1 MNKQALDYVE
11 SHAAAFKAQLKDL
24 LSIPSVSTLV
34 KHQVDCERAAEWL
47 AADMQRIGFD
57 TVEVIHT
64 KWHPV
69 VFAEWMGAGKDA
81 PTVLVYCH
89 YDVQPADM
97 SDGWHTPPFEPTE
110 HDGKIFARGA
120 IDSKS
125 NVMAQLK
132 AAEAVIAT
140 GSSPVNIKLMFEG
153 DEESASEN
161 MTAFVAQYHDRLKC
175 DVVVICDGSMSD
187 REQPDIAYGLRGVVT
202 MELEVRGPKQ
212 DLHSGHFG
220 GTVHNPIQ
228 ALAEIITQLH
238 KADGSVNVPG
248 FYDEVLPLDEEER
261 AELAK
266 ALPFIESEWQD
277 VAAAPQ
283 VWGEAA
289 YNLHERIG
297 ARPTLEINGIR
308 GGFAGEGFKTVLPG
322 MALAKISCRLVPNQ
336 TSQVIYERVRDY
348 ILSITPPTVHAE
360 LRLIEIGEPA
370 LIDRHSPAVEAAKN
384 AYEIVWG
391 KRPHFVREGGSI
403 PVVVDL
409 QRALNVQTVLLSFG
423 YKGCAAHGPN
433 EHVYLDM
440 WYKGMAI
447 TIQFY
452 EELGERMKQ
461 AGNPHPI
468 PPL

>member
-1 MNKQALDYVE
+1 MNTKALEYVT
-11 SHAAAFKAQLKDL
+11 SHEGVFKEQLKAL
-24 LSIPSVSTLV
+24 LSIPSVSTLAE
-34 KHQVDCERAAEWL
+34 HQADCERAAEWL
-47 AADMQRIGFD
+47 AADMRRIGFD
-57 TVEVIHT
+57 TVEVIKT
-64 KWHPV
+64 RWHPV

-89 YDVQPADM
+89 YDVQPAEV
-97 SDGWHTPPFEPTE
+97 SDGWHTPPFTPTE
-110 HDGKIFARGA
+110 VDGKVYARGA

-132 AAEAVIAT
+132 AAEAVIKT

-161 MTAFVAQYHDRLKC
+161 MTVFVREHRDRLDC
-175 DVVVICDGSMSD
+175 DVAVVCDGSMAD

-202 MELEVRGPKQ
+202 MELEVSGPKQ

-228 ALAEIITQLH
+228 ALAEIISQLH
-238 KADGSVNVPG
+238 NADGSVNVDG
-248 FYDEVLPLDEEER
+248 FYDDVITIDAEEHS
-261 AELAK
+261 ELAK
-266 ALPFIESEWQD
+266 ALPWIESEWTD
-277 VAAAPQ
+277 VAAAPKQ
-283 VWGEAA
+283 WGEMK

-308 GGFAGEGFKTVLPG
+308 GGFAGDGFKTVLPG
-322 MALAKISCRLVPNQ
+322 KALAKISCRLVPNQ
-336 TSQVIYERVRDY
+336 TSQVIYERLRDM
-348 ILSITPPTVHAE
+348 IAKIAPPTVKVD

-370 LIDRHSPAVEAAKN
+370 VIDRHSPAVEAAVS
-384 AYEIVWG
+384 AIEQVWK

-409 QRALNVQTVLLSFG
+409 QKVIDAQLVLLSFG

-447 TIQFY
+447 TIGFY
-452 EELGERMKQ
+452 DELSKRMKQ
-461 AGNPHPI
+461 A
-468 PPL
+468 

>member
-1 MNKQALDYVE
+1 MAMNKQALEYVD
-11 SHAAAFKAQLKDL
+11 SHADKFKNQLKEL

-34 KHQVDCERAAEWL
+34 EHQADCERAAEWL
-47 AADMQRIGFD
+47 AADMRRIGFD

-69 VFAEWMGAGKDA
+69 VFAEWMGAGADA

-89 YDVQPADM
+89 YDVQPAEM

-110 HDGKIFARGA
+110 RDGKVFARGA

-132 AAEAVIAT
+132 AAEAVIKT
-140 GSSPVNIKLMFEG
+140 GTAPVNIKLMFEG

-161 MTAFVAQYHDRLKC
+161 MTTFVAQYADRLKC
-175 DVVVICDGSMSD
+175 DVAIICDGSMAD

-202 MELEVRGPKQ
+202 MELEVHGPKQ

-228 ALAEIITQLH
+228 ALAEIISQLH
-238 KADGSVNVPG
+238 NADGSVNVAG
-248 FYDEVLPLDEEER
+248 FYDDVLPLDDEER

-266 ALPFIESEWQD
+266 PLPWIQTEWAD
-277 VAAAPQ
+277 VAAAPG
-283 VWGEAA
+283 VWGEPN

-308 GGFAGEGFKTVLPG
+308 GGFAGDGFKTVLPG

-336 TSQVIYERVRDY
+336 TSQVIYERLRDA
-348 ILSITPPTVHAE
+348 IAAITPRTVTAE

-370 LIDRHSPAVEAAKN
+370 LIDRHSPAVEAARS
-384 AYEIVWG
+384 AYTQVWG
-391 KRPHFVREGGSI
+391 KEPHFVREGGSI

-409 QRALNVQTVLLSFG
+409 QKALDAQLVLMSFG

-452 EELGERMKQ
+452 EELSKGMKQ
-461 AGNPHPI
+461 A
-468 PPL
+468 